1 MKPDKIIRVKCS
13 PESFYR
19 AFLEILTPYHKLASR
34 EKDVAARVIAQR
46 AKLMKSVSDPEV
58 LKEVLWSQTSRNDMR
73 ESLGIS
79 REHFQ
84 LLLGKLRRCGILV
97 DGGVDPRY
105 VPKMTDEPR
114 FFLGVLFDWSSP
126 DNPATPSEASDET

>member
-1 MKPDKIIRVKCS
+1 MKPDKLIRVKCT

-19 AFLEILTPYHKLASR
+19 AFVEILTPYHKLAAR
-34 EKDVAARVIAQR
+34 EKDVVARVIAQR
-46 AKLMKSVSDPEV
+46 ASVSDPEV
-58 LKEVLWSQTSRNDMR
+58 LKEVLWSHTSRNDMI
-73 ESLGIS
+73 ESLGMT

-84 LLLGKLRRCGILV
+84 LLLGKLRRSGMLL
-97 DGGVDPRY
+97 DGGVDPRF

-126 DNPATPSEASDET
+126 DNPATPSESSDGKE